1 MTVNDTPPDKPDGSI
16 DLLARSWFKPSPLA
30 VAVAV
35 AALVG
40 TMLFAGQCSGQ

>member
-1 MTVNDTPPDKPDGSI
+1 MTVNNASPEKPDGSTE
-16 DLLARSWFKPSPLA
+16 LPARSWAWPSPLG

-40 TMLFAGQCSGQ
+40 SILFAGQCSGQ

>member
-1 MTVNDTPPDKPDGSI
+1 MTVNDTPPDKPDEFI
-16 DLLARSWFKPSPLA
+16 DLPARSWRPSPLA

-40 TMLFAGQCSGQ
+40 SILFAGQCSGQ

>member
-1 MTVNDTPPDKPDGSI
+1 MTVNDTPPDKPDEFI
-16 DLLARSWFKPSPLA
+16 DLPARSWRRPSPLA

-40 TMLFAGQCSGQ
+40 SILFAGQCSGQ